1 MAAFR
6 FHRRALLAGLA
17 ASAALPRFASAGEVI
32 DLRWK
37 DLLPADQP
45 TLRNAFRDV
54 IDHTGAPL
62 SSLQPEASG
71 YRTDWVGKT
80 VRIPGFIV
88 PLDYS
93 GSAVTTFILV
103 PYAGACIHVP
113 PPPANQLVLVTTETP
128 FESGGIFEAVHVTG
142 QLGVTS
148 VSTDL
153 AEVGYSM
160 DAEDIKLYR
169 A

>member
-6 FHRRALLAGLA
+6 LNRRSVLTGLA
-17 ASAALPRFASAGEVI
+17 ATAVLPRVASADEI
-32 DLRWK
+32 FDLRWN
-37 DLLPADQP
+37 DLLPTDQP

-88 PLDYS
+88 PLDYA

-113 PPPANQLVLVTTETP
+113 PPPANQLVLVTTDTP

-142 QLGVTS
+142 QLGLTS
-148 VSTDL
+148 VTTEL

-160 DAEDIKLYR
+160 TADDIRLYR